1 MKNEEL
7 QFYINNRDVIKNL
20 ALNTGTTQNPEFTAM
35 CTTSEIGLSPDF
47 EQKDWYVACDAIK
60 RAVLTGVSLTL
71 NTTVKLDM
79 NNKAI
84 KSTLKSIHTLI
95 STGEIAQFNNQL
107 IQFELIDDVNEGVLT
122 YKKYQVQVVLKFSDL
137 GGNVE
142 DEGDYKL
149 EIIFIGKG
157 KEITE

>member
-1 MKNEEL
+1 MTDEEL
-7 QFYINNRDVIKNL
+7 QFYVNNREVIRNL
-20 ALNTGTTQNPEFTAM
+20 ALNTGTTSAPEFTKM
-35 CTTSEIGLSPDF
+35 CTLSEIGLSPDF
-47 EQKDWYVACDAIK
+47 NQKDWYVACDAIK

-95 STGEIAQFNNQL
+95 KTGEIAQFNNQL
-107 IQFELIDDVNEGVLT
+107 IQFELIDDVNEGILT
-122 YKKYQVQVVLKFSDL
+122 YKKYQVQVVLKFSEL
-137 GGNVE
+137 GGAVE
-142 DEGDYKL
+142 DEGGYKL
-149 EIIFIGKG
+149 EIIFIGRG